1 MKRAYGGLNFSLV
14 FASTTSSILKGS
26 VSSVSIAI
34 DNVTVEDYKD
44 GFESQGGFEEINFD

>member
-1 MKRAYGGLNFSLV
+1 MKRAYEGLNFSLV